1 MKLGFVAGAFD
12 LLHPGHIFML
22 TEAKSKCDR
31 LIVGLHTDPSIDRP
45 EKNKPI
51 QSTFERYLQL
61 RSLRVVEDII
71 PYDTEEDLLNILANT
86 QIDIRFL
93 GDDYRDSKSY
103 TGYGLDIPIHFC
115 KRKHN
120 YSSTELRIRIVNK
133 FYEGVKNNG

>member
-1 MKLGFVAGAFD
+1 MSKIGFVAGAFD
-12 LLHPGHIFML
+12 LLHAGHILML
-22 TEAKSKCDR
+22 AEAKSKCDR
-31 LIVGLHTDPSIDRP
+31 LIVGLHTDPTIDRL
-45 EKNKPI
+45 EKNRPI

-61 RSLRVVEDII
+61 KALRYVDDII

-103 TGYGLDIPIHFC
+103 TGFGLDMPIYFC

-120 YSSTELRIRIVNK
+120 YSSSELRNRLTK
-133 FYEGVKNNG
+133 EL